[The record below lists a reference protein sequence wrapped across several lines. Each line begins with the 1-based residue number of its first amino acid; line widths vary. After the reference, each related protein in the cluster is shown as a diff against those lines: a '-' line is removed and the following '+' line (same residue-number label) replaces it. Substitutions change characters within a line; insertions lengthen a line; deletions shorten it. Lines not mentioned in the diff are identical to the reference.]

1 MHSKSYT
8 MTIEKSAFTL
18 AEILITLAV
27 IGVVAALT
35 LPGLIQNHNEKAWST
50 AKDLTEKKFVEATR
64 RMNVDGVM
72 SGAANNTEN
81 FMEYLKKYLKIIK
94 TCDNTEL
101 KNCYAPSMILTG
113 KKEQNIDITSLK
125 TAGNLGQKEW
135 NTNTM
140 GFVIADGTTVI
151 MAYNP
156 ACPQVDVFS
165 SEAQNGQLDC
175 LALLID
181 VNGKKGPNKIGK
193 DIVLENAMI
202 SDCDISLGSLGICMG
217 GSTFFQSTSIN
228 TCSNSADKIY
238 DDVQTGYCGENR
250 WAAAKKKCMAQGMRL
265 PTMAELAQIAT
276 YIYAQED
283 NPIQS
288 TESRNVSPN
297 NNRVN
302 ELNWVV
308 KSDNTAQY
316 FSNERLNDG
325 WVNARRF
332 MTRETSINHTG
343 IYTVNY
349 AICVN

>member
-1 MHSKSYT
+1 MHLKSYT
-8 MTIEKSAFTL
+8 LTSSGAAFTL
-18 AEILITLAV
+18 AEVLITLAV
-27 IGVVAALT
+27 IGIVAALT
-35 LPGLIQNHNEKAWST
+35 LPGLIQSHNEKAWST
-50 AKDLTEKKFVEATR
+50 AKDLTEKKLVEATR

-72 SGAANNTEN
+72 SGVANNTEN
-81 FMEYLKKYLKIIK
+81 FMEYLKRYLKIIK
-94 TCDNTEL
+94 TCNNSEL
-101 KNCYAPSMILTG
+101 KKCYAPSMILTG
-113 KKEQNIDITSLK
+113 KKEQNIDISALK
-125 TAGNLGQKEW
+125 TSGNLGQKEW

-140 GFVIADGTTVI
+140 GFVMADGTTAI

-156 ACPQVDVFS
+156 SCPTVDIFS
-165 SEAQNGQLDC
+165 SDAQNGQLDC

-193 DIVLENAMI
+193 DIMLENAMI
-202 SDCDISLGSLGICMG
+202 SDCDIALGSLGICMG
-217 GSTFFQSTSIN
+217 GTFFQYSAIS
-228 TCSNSADKIY
+228 TCSNSPDKIY
-238 DDVQTGYCGENR
+238 DDVQTSYCGENR
-250 WAAAKKKCMAQGMRL
+250 WAAAKKKCIAQGMRL

-276 YIYAQED
+276 YIYEQEE

-288 TESRNVSPN
+288 GEKRNVSPN

-316 FSNERLNDG
+316 YSSERLNDG
-325 WVNARRF
+325 WVSARRF
-332 MTRETSINHTG
+332 MTRETSTNHTG

>member
-1 MHSKSYT
+1 MK
-8 MTIEKSAFTL
+8 IKEKNENLDTKNLNENFSNTNNSNENTSADSNNNSNNDFTP
-18 AEILITLAV
+18 V
-27 IGVVAALT
+27 
-35 LPGLIQNHNEKAWST
+35 
-50 AKDLTEKKFVEATR
+50 KDLTEKKFVEATR

-156 ACPQVDVFS
+156 ACPQVDIFS

-202 SDCDISLGSLGICMG
+202 SDCDISLERDYINSLSIEPR
-217 GSTFFQSTSIN
+217 STMTPENIGKYNRAMLRLVPDFEKNLTVSKLIN
-228 TCSNSADKIY
+228 TTNSDRMDASISVANEVVDN
-238 DDVQTGYCGENR
+238 V
-250 WAAAKKKCMAQGMRL
+250 MRL
-265 PTMAELAQIAT
+265 
-276 YIYAQED
+276 Y
-283 NPIQS
+283 
-288 TESRNVSPN
+288 RG
-297 NNRVN
+297 
-302 ELNWVV
+302 
-308 KSDNTAQY
+308 K
-316 FSNERLNDG
+316 
-325 WVNARRF
+325 
-332 MTRETSINHTG
+332 
-343 IYTVNY
+343 
-349 AICVN
+349 